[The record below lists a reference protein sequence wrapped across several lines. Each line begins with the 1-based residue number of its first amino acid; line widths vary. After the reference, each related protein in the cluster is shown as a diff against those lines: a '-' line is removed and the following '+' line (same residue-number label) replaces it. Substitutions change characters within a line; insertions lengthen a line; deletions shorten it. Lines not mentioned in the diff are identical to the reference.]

1 MFSRN
6 ILTLVV
12 LSCFAT
18 RLVTSAPSQQIHER
32 DVEEIAGFVEGDMI
46 LKDGIRHKNGLIDE
60 EYRWAGGVVVYELDP
75 TFSAF
80 DLTRIWAGLAELSNT
95 TCITYRPRQL
105 SDADW
110 VFIQNGANGTGC
122 YSSVGRVGGRQILN
136 LEPRCVDRHGTII
149 HEMLHAIGFY
159 HEQSRPDRDDYV
171 TVVWDKIE
179 EGLEHN
185 FRKYTE
191 EEVTT
196 YGAPYDYGSVL
207 HYGPLGFSI
216 DGSPTLIPVIPGVE
230 IGQRLYISQ
239 LDAGKVRLM
248 YNCSASE

>member
-1 MFSRN
+1 
-6 ILTLVV
+6 V
-12 LSCFAT
+12 AA
-18 RLVTSAPSQQIHER
+18 RLANSAPPQQVHER
-32 DVEEIAGFVEGDMI
+32 DVEEVAGFVEGDMV
-46 LKDGIRHKNGLIDE
+46 LRDGIHVRNGIIDQQLLWPE
-60 EYRWAGGVVVYELDP
+60 GVVIYELDP
-75 TFSAF
+75 TFNAF
-80 DLTRIWAGLAELSNT
+80 DLAKIWAGLAELSNT

-122 YSSVGRVGGRQILN
+122 YSEVGRVGGRQILN

-149 HEMLHAIGFY
+149 HEMLHAVGFY

-171 TVVWDKIE
+171 TVVWEKIE

-185 FRKYTE
+185 FLKYTE

-196 YGAPYDYGSVL
+196 FKAPYDYGSVL
-207 HYGPLGFSI
+207 HYGALGFSI
-216 DGSPTLIPVIPGVE
+216 DGSPTLIPTIPGVE
-230 IGQRLYISQ
+230 IGQRLQISQ

-248 YNCSASE
+248 YNCSSTSE